1 MKIFFKAFCCAVV
14 ISCILSITGFSGAC
28 EDIEDRVF
36 RLHIIANS
44 DSEEDQSL
52 KLKVRDEITTY
63 TEKLFADCKTKE
75 ESMDAA
81 SRNIDSIRA
90 KAQEAVKKYGY
101 NYTVDAYVTNMSFD
115 TRVYDDFT
123 LPAGKYDALR
133 IVIGK
138 GEGHNWWCVLYP
150 AVCVPSAQK
159 NIGSVLS
166 DGETEI
172 VTESDKYT
180 VKFKIVE
187 IFEGIADFFRW

>member
-1 MKIFFKAFCCAVV
+1 MQIP
-14 ISCILSITGFSGAC
+14 
-28 EDIEDRVF
+28 
-36 RLHIIANS
+36 
-44 DSEEDQSL
+44 SL

-90 KAQEAVKKYGY
+90 KAQEVVKKYGY
-101 NYTVDAYVTNMSFD
+101 DYAVDAYVTNMSFD